1 MTYLTILEKL
11 KILLDILLDYK
22 IILIFTILL
31 IILTLLY
38 LVKILNKK
46 KYILSTILSFIVVF
60 SISIIS
66 NYKILSTT
74 FDNFTTIFF
83 RGIYFPSIYLYIT
96 TLILLLVVFIMSIL
110 SIKLSKTYKV
120 INTTA
125 FIINNIFLAIILNII
140 AKNKI
145 DIFSVNSLYTNTN
158 LVVILELNMSMIIIW
173 LLSLIVVYLTNIICD
188 RITLKKK
195 TKVPTT
201 NEIVIDNIPLV
212 EESSNNKVVEEPV
225 LVKDKIIVTSS
236 ANAKEKE
243 DNIIKESKVTFN
255 DILNGTVKAIYYDN
269 NSNKNIEYNITNPQE
284 EYEKKYKDKKS
295 ENISFQDVIDE
306 NRVLP
311 TIKPN
316 KVIIEEPKVTVEEIT
331 KREKAKNI
339 KERLSN
345 NTISLDS
352 LVEPSELVEEPIS
365 IVDTE
370 KEDNTL
376 IEEPINLDNKSSYT
390 LEDYKKMITMLKE
403 LKQFTNSSNISVDD
417 AINISL
423 ISNYSI
429 DDCLKFKE
437 MLEGNLN

>member
-22 IILIFTILL
+22 IILIVTILL

-46 KYILSTILSFIVVF
+46 KYILSMILSFIVVF

-110 SIKLSKTYKV
+110 SIKLPKTYKV

-201 NEIVIDNIPLV
+201 NEIVVSNIPL
-212 EESSNNKVVEEPV
+212 EDNKKIEKPV

-236 ANAKEKE
+236 ANTKEKE
-243 DNIIKESKVTFN
+243 NTVIKESKVTFN

-376 IEEPINLDNKSSYT
+376 IEEKHTSKSTYT
-390 LEDYKKMITMLKE
+390 LEDYKKMIAMLKE

>member
-22 IILIFTILL
+22 IILIVTILL

-46 KYILSTILSFIVVF
+46 KYILSMILSFIVVF

-66 NYKILSTT
+66 DYKILSTT

-110 SIKLSKTYKV
+110 SIKLPKTYKV

-158 LVVILELNMSMIIIW
+158 LVAILELNMSMIIIW

-201 NEIVIDNIPLV
+201 NEIVIDNIPL

-225 LVKDKIIVTSS
+225 IASDAITITPSVNT
-236 ANAKEKE
+236 KEKE
-243 DNIIKESKVTFN
+243 NNVIKESKVTFN

-352 LVEPSELVEEPIS
+352 LMEPKIIEKPIS

-376 IEEPINLDNKSSYT
+376 IEETHTSKSTYT

>member
-22 IILIFTILL
+22 IILIVTILL

-110 SIKLSKTYKV
+110 SIKLPKTYKV

-201 NEIVIDNIPLV
+201 NEIVIDNIPL
-212 EESSNNKVVEEPV
+212 EESSNDKVVEEPV

-236 ANAKEKE
+236 ANTKEKE
-243 DNIIKESKVTFN
+243 NNVIKESKVTFN

-311 TIKPN
+311 TIKP
-316 KVIIEEPKVTVEEIT
+316 IEEPKVTVEEIT

-376 IEEPINLDNKSSYT
+376 IEETHTSKSTYT

>member
-22 IILIFTILL
+22 MILIFTILL

-46 KYILSTILSFIVVF
+46 KYILSIILSFIVVF

-96 TLILLLVVFIMSIL
+96 TLILLLVVFIISIL
-110 SIKLSKTYKV
+110 SIKLPKTYKV

-125 FIINNIFLAIILNII
+125 FIINNIFLVIILNII

-195 TKVPTT
+195 VKVPTT
-201 NEIVIDNIPLV
+201 NEIVIDNIPL

-225 LVKDKIIVTSS
+225 IVNDAITVTSS
-236 ANAKEKE
+236 VNTKEKE
-243 DNIIKESKVTFN
+243 DNVLEESKVTFN
-255 DILNGTVKAIYYDN
+255 DILNGTVEAIYYDN

-284 EYEKKYKDKKS
+284 EYEKKYESNRLD
-295 ENISFQDVIDE
+295 NISLQDVIDE
-306 NRVLP
+306 LP
-311 TIKPN
+311 TVKPN
-316 KVIIEEPKVTVEEIT
+316 KILIEEPKITVEEMT

-352 LVEPSELVEEPIS
+352 LIEPSELVEEPIS

-376 IEEPINLDNKSSYT
+376 IEEPITIDNKSSYT
-390 LEDYKKMITMLKE
+390 LEDYKKMIAMLKE

-437 MLEGNLN
+437 ILESNLN

>member
-1 MTYLTILEKL
+1 ML
-11 KILLDILLDYK
+11 KHK
-22 IILIFTILL
+22 ISGLH
-31 IILTLLY
+31 
-38 LVKILNKK
+38 
-46 KYILSTILSFIVVF
+46 
-60 SISIIS
+60 
-66 NYKILSTT
+66 
-74 FDNFTTIFF
+74 
-83 RGIYFPSIYLYIT
+83 
-96 TLILLLVVFIMSIL
+96 
-110 SIKLSKTYKV
+110 
-120 INTTA
+120 
-125 FIINNIFLAIILNII
+125 
-140 AKNKI
+140 
-145 DIFSVNSLYTNTN
+145 
-158 LVVILELNMSMIIIW
+158 
-173 LLSLIVVYLTNIICD
+173 
-188 RITLKKK
+188 
-195 TKVPTT
+195 
-201 NEIVIDNIPLV
+201 
-212 EESSNNKVVEEPV
+212 
-225 LVKDKIIVTSS
+225 
-236 ANAKEKE
+236 
-243 DNIIKESKVTFN
+243 
-255 DILNGTVKAIYYDN
+255 DN

-284 EYEKKYKDKKS
+284 EYENKYKDKKS

-331 KREKAKNI
+331 KREKTKNI

-376 IEEPINLDNKSSYT
+376 IEEKHTSKSTYT
-390 LEDYKKMITMLKE
+390 LEDYKKMFAMLKE

>member
-31 IILTLLY
+31 IILTLLH

-46 KYILSTILSFIVVF
+46 KYILSMILSFIVVF

-83 RGIYFPSIYLYIT
+83 RGIYFPSIYLYIA

-110 SIKLSKTYKV
+110 SIKLPKTYKV

-195 TKVPTT
+195 AKVPTT
-201 NEIVIDNIPLV
+201 NEIVIDNIPL

-225 LVKDKIIVTSS
+225 I
-236 ANAKEKE
+236 ANDAITITPSVNTKEKE
-243 DNIIKESKVTFN
+243 DNILEEPKVTFN
-255 DILNGTVKAIYYDN
+255 DILNGTVEAIYYDN

-284 EYEKKYKDKKS
+284 EYEKKY
-295 ENISFQDVIDE
+295 ENNRLDSISLQDVIDE

-316 KVIIEEPKVTVEEIT
+316 KVIIEEPKVTVEEMT

-376 IEEPINLDNKSSYT
+376 IEEPITIDNKSSYT
-390 LEDYKKMITMLKE
+390 LEDYKKMIAMLKE

-437 MLEGNLN
+437 ILESNLN

>member
-1 MTYLTILEKL
+1 
-11 KILLDILLDYK
+11 
-22 IILIFTILL
+22 
-31 IILTLLY
+31 
-38 LVKILNKK
+38 
-46 KYILSTILSFIVVF
+46 
-60 SISIIS
+60 
-66 NYKILSTT
+66 
-74 FDNFTTIFF
+74 
-83 RGIYFPSIYLYIT
+83 
-96 TLILLLVVFIMSIL
+96 MSIL
-110 SIKLSKTYKV
+110 SIKLPKTYKV

-201 NEIVIDNIPLV
+201 NEIVIDNIPL

-225 LVKDKIIVTSS
+225 LVKDKIIVTPSV
-236 ANAKEKE
+236 NTKEKE
-243 DNIIKESKVTFN
+243 NNVIKESKVTFN

-365 IVDTE
+365 IVDIE

-376 IEEPINLDNKSSYT
+376 IEEKHTSKSTYT
-390 LEDYKKMITMLKE
+390 LEDYKKMIAMLKE

>member
-188 RITLKKK
+188 KITLKKK

-284 EYEKKYKDKKS
+284 EYENKYKDKKS

-376 IEEPINLDNKSSYT
+376 IEEKHTSKSTYT

>member
-110 SIKLSKTYKV
+110 SIKLPKTYKV

-201 NEIVIDNIPLV
+201 NEIVIDNIPL

-236 ANAKEKE
+236 ANTKEKE
-243 DNIIKESKVTFN
+243 DNVLKESKVTFN

-269 NSNKNIEYNITNPQE
+269 NSNKNIDYNITNPQE

-306 NRVLP
+306 NKVKP
-311 TIKPN
+311 TIKP
-316 KVIIEEPKVTVEEIT
+316 IEEPKVTVEEIT

-376 IEEPINLDNKSSYT
+376 IEETHTSKSTYT
-390 LEDYKKMITMLKE
+390 LEDYKKMIAMLKE

>member
-110 SIKLSKTYKV
+110 SIKLPKTYKV

-201 NEIVIDNIPLV
+201 NEIVIDNIPL

-225 LVKDKIIVTSS
+225 LVKDKIIVTPSV
-236 ANAKEKE
+236 NTKEKE
-243 DNIIKESKVTFN
+243 NNVIKESKVTFN

-311 TIKPN
+311 TIKP
-316 KVIIEEPKVTVEEIT
+316 IEEPKVTVEEIT

-376 IEEPINLDNKSSYT
+376 IEEKHTSKSTYT

>member
-22 IILIFTILL
+22 MILIVTILL

-46 KYILSTILSFIVVF
+46 KYILSMILSFIVVF

-110 SIKLSKTYKV
+110 SIKLPKTYKV

-158 LVVILELNMSMIIIW
+158 LVVVLELNMSMIIIW

-188 RITLKKK
+188 RITLKKNV
-195 TKVPTT
+195 KVPTT
-201 NEIVIDNIPLV
+201 NEIVVNNIPL
-212 EESSNNKVVEEPV
+212 EDNKKIEKPV

-236 ANAKEKE
+236 TNTKEKE
-243 DNIIKESKVTFN
+243 NNVIKESKVTFN

-306 NRVLP
+306 NKVKP

-376 IEEPINLDNKSSYT
+376 IEETHTSKSTYT

-403 LKQFTNSSNISVDD
+403 LKQFTNSPNISIDD

-423 ISNYSI
+423 INNYNI
-429 DDCLKFKE
+429 DDCIKLKE

>member
-60 SISIIS
+60 SVSIIS

-110 SIKLSKTYKV
+110 SIKLPKTYKV

-201 NEIVIDNIPLV
+201 NEIGIDNIPL
-212 EESSNNKVVEEPV
+212 EESPNNKVVEEPV
-225 LVKDKIIVTSS
+225 IASD
-236 ANAKEKE
+236 
-243 DNIIKESKVTFN
+243 
-255 DILNGTVKAIYYDN
+255 AITITPSVN
-269 NSNKNIEYNITNPQE
+269 TNPQE
-284 EYEKKYKDKKS
+284 EYENKYKDKKS

-345 NTISLDS
+345 NTISL
-352 LVEPSELVEEPIS
+352 EEPIS

-376 IEEPINLDNKSSYT
+376 IEETHTSKSTYT
-390 LEDYKKMITMLKE
+390 LEDYKKMIAMLKE

>member
-22 IILIFTILL
+22 IILIVTILL

-46 KYILSTILSFIVVF
+46 KYILSMILSFIVVF

-110 SIKLSKTYKV
+110 SIKLPKTYKV

-201 NEIVIDNIPLV
+201 NEIVVNNISLEDNKKI
-212 EESSNNKVVEEPV
+212 EKPV

-236 ANAKEKE
+236 ANTKEKE
-243 DNIIKESKVTFN
+243 NTVIKESKVTFN

-306 NRVLP
+306 NKVKP
-311 TIKPN
+311 TIKP
-316 KVIIEEPKVTVEEIT
+316 IEEPKVTVEEIT

-376 IEEPINLDNKSSYT
+376 IEEPITIDNKSSYT

-403 LKQFTNSSNISVDD
+403 LKQFTNSPNISIDD

-423 ISNYSI
+423 INNYNI
-429 DDCLKFKE
+429 DDCIKLKE

>member
-22 IILIFTILL
+22 IILIVTILL

-46 KYILSTILSFIVVF
+46 KYILSMILSFIVVF

-110 SIKLSKTYKV
+110 SIKLPKTYKV

-188 RITLKKK
+188 RLTLKKK

-201 NEIVIDNIPLV
+201 NEIVIDNIPL

-236 ANAKEKE
+236 ANTKEKE
-243 DNIIKESKVTFN
+243 NNVKKESKVTFN

-269 NSNKNIEYNITNPQE
+269 NSNKNIDYNITNPQE

-376 IEEPINLDNKSSYT
+376 IEEKHTGKSTYT
-390 LEDYKKMITMLKE
+390 LEDYKKMIAMLKE

>member
-110 SIKLSKTYKV
+110 SIKLPKTYKV

-173 LLSLIVVYLTNIICD
+173 LLSLIIVYLTNIICD

-201 NEIVIDNIPLV
+201 NEIVIDNIPL

-225 LVKDKIIVTSS
+225 LVKDKIIVTPSV
-236 ANAKEKE
+236 NTKEKE
-243 DNIIKESKVTFN
+243 NNVIKEPKVTFN
-255 DILNGTVKAIYYDN
+255 DILNGTIEAIYYDN

-284 EYEKKYKDKKS
+284 EYENKYKDKKS

-352 LVEPSELVEEPIS
+352 LMEPKIIEKPIS

-376 IEEPINLDNKSSYT
+376 IEETHTSKSTYT
-390 LEDYKKMITMLKE
+390 LEDYKKMIAMLKE

>member
-96 TLILLLVVFIMSIL
+96 TL
-110 SIKLSKTYKV
+110 
-120 INTTA
+120 
-125 FIINNIFLAIILNII
+125 
-140 AKNKI
+140 
-145 DIFSVNSLYTNTN
+145 
-158 LVVILELNMSMIIIW
+158 VVILELNMSMIIIW

-201 NEIVIDNIPLV
+201 NEIVIDNIPL

-225 LVKDKIIVTSS
+225 LVKDKIIVTPSV
-236 ANAKEKE
+236 NTKEKE
-243 DNIIKESKVTFN
+243 NNVIKESKVTFN

-284 EYEKKYKDKKS
+284 EYENKYKDKKS

-376 IEEPINLDNKSSYT
+376 IEEKHTSKSTYT

>member
-110 SIKLSKTYKV
+110 SIKLPKTYKV

-201 NEIVIDNIPLV
+201 NEIVIDNIPL

-225 LVKDKIIVTSS
+225 LVKDKIIVTPSV
-236 ANAKEKE
+236 NTKEKE
-243 DNIIKESKVTFN
+243 NNVIKESKVTFN

-311 TIKPN
+311 TIKP
-316 KVIIEEPKVTVEEIT
+316 IEEPKVTVEEIT

-376 IEEPINLDNKSSYT
+376 IEEKHTSKSTYT
-390 LEDYKKMITMLKE
+390 LEDYKKMIAMLKE

>member
-22 IILIFTILL
+22 IILIVTILL

-46 KYILSTILSFIVVF
+46 KYILSMILSFIVVF

-110 SIKLSKTYKV
+110 SIKLPKTYKV

-188 RITLKKK
+188 RITLKKNV
-195 TKVPTT
+195 KVPTT
-201 NEIVIDNIPLV
+201 NEIVVNNISLEDNKKI
-212 EESSNNKVVEEPV
+212 EKPV

-236 ANAKEKE
+236 ANTKEKE
-243 DNIIKESKVTFN
+243 NTVIKESKVTFN

-311 TIKPN
+311 TIKP
-316 KVIIEEPKVTVEEIT
+316 IEEPKVTVEEIT

-376 IEEPINLDNKSSYT
+376 IEEKHTSKSTYT

>member
-22 IILIFTILL
+22 IILIVTILL

-46 KYILSTILSFIVVF
+46 KYILSMILSFIVVF

-110 SIKLSKTYKV
+110 SIKLPKTYKV

-145 DIFSVNSLYTNTN
+145 DIFSVNSLYTNTS
-158 LVVILELNMSMIIIW
+158 LVVVLELNMSMIIIW

-188 RITLKKK
+188 RITLKKNV
-195 TKVPTT
+195 KVPTT
-201 NEIVIDNIPLV
+201 NEIVVNNIPL
-212 EESSNNKVVEEPV
+212 EDNKKIEKPV

-236 ANAKEKE
+236 ANTKEKE
-243 DNIIKESKVTFN
+243 NTVIKESKVTFN

-306 NRVLP
+306 NKVKP
-311 TIKPN
+311 TIKP
-316 KVIIEEPKVTVEEIT
+316 IEEPKVTVEEIT

-376 IEEPINLDNKSSYT
+376 IEETHTSKSTYT

-403 LKQFTNSSNISVDD
+403 LKQFTNSPNISIDD

-423 ISNYSI
+423 INNYNI
-429 DDCLKFKE
+429 DDCIKLKE

>member
-31 IILTLLY
+31 IILTLLN

-46 KYILSTILSFIVVF
+46 KYILSMILSFIVVF

-110 SIKLSKTYKV
+110 SIKLPKTYKV

-201 NEIVIDNIPLV
+201 NEIVIDNIPLE

-225 LVKDKIIVTSS
+225 LVKDKIIVTPSV
-236 ANAKEKE
+236 NTKEKE
-243 DNIIKESKVTFN
+243 NNVIKESKVTFN

-376 IEEPINLDNKSSYT
+376 IEETHTSKSTYT

>member
-110 SIKLSKTYKV
+110 SIKLPKTYKV

-201 NEIVIDNIPLV
+201 NEIVIDNIPL

-236 ANAKEKE
+236 ANTKEKE

-376 IEEPINLDNKSSYT
+376 IEETHTIKSTYT
-390 LEDYKKMITMLKE
+390 LEDYKKMIAMLKE

-423 ISNYSI
+423 INNYNI

>member
-46 KYILSTILSFIVVF
+46 KYILSMILSFIIVF

-110 SIKLSKTYKV
+110 SIKLPKTYKV

-201 NEIVIDNIPLV
+201 NEIVIDNIPL

-225 LVKDKIIVTSS
+225 LVKDKITITPSVNT
-236 ANAKEKE
+236 KEKE
-243 DNIIKESKVTFN
+243 NNVIKESKVTFN

-376 IEEPINLDNKSSYT
+376 IEEKHTSKSTYT
-390 LEDYKKMITMLKE
+390 LEDYKKMIAMLKE

-423 ISNYSI
+423 INNYNI

>member
-22 IILIFTILL
+22 MILIFTILL
-31 IILTLLY
+31 IILTLLH

-46 KYILSTILSFIVVF
+46 KYILSMILSFIVVF

-83 RGIYFPSIYLYIT
+83 RGIYFPSIYLYIA

-110 SIKLSKTYKV
+110 SIKLPKTYKV

-201 NEIVIDNIPLV
+201 NEIVIDNIPL

-225 LVKDKIIVTSS
+225 I
-236 ANAKEKE
+236 ANDAITITPSVNTKEKE
-243 DNIIKESKVTFN
+243 DNILEEPKVTFN
-255 DILNGTVKAIYYDN
+255 DILNGTVEAIYYDN

-284 EYEKKYKDKKS
+284 EYEKKY
-295 ENISFQDVIDE
+295 ENNRLDSISLQDVIDE

-316 KVIIEEPKVTVEEIT
+316 KVIIEEPKVTVEEMT

-376 IEEPINLDNKSSYT
+376 IEEPIAIDNKSSYT
-390 LEDYKKMITMLKE
+390 LEDYKKMIAMLKE

-437 MLEGNLN
+437 ILESNLN

>member
-110 SIKLSKTYKV
+110 SIKLPKTYKV

-201 NEIVIDNIPLV
+201 NEIVIDNIPL

-225 LVKDKIIVTSS
+225 LVKDKIIVTPSV
-236 ANAKEKE
+236 NTKEKE
-243 DNIIKESKVTFN
+243 NNVIKESKVTFN

-284 EYEKKYKDKKS
+284 EYENKYKDKKS

-311 TIKPN
+311 TIKP
-316 KVIIEEPKVTVEEIT
+316 IEEPKVTVEEIT

-376 IEEPINLDNKSSYT
+376 IEEKHTSKSTYT

>member
-83 RGIYFPSIYLYIT
+83 REIYFPSIYLYIT

-110 SIKLSKTYKV
+110 SIKLPKTYKV

-201 NEIVIDNIPLV
+201 NEIVIDNIPL

-225 LVKDKIIVTSS
+225 LVKDKIIVTPSV
-236 ANAKEKE
+236 NTKEKE
-243 DNIIKESKVTFN
+243 NNVIKESKVTFN

-311 TIKPN
+311 TIKP
-316 KVIIEEPKVTVEEIT
+316 IEEPKVTVEEIT

-376 IEEPINLDNKSSYT
+376 IEEKHTSKSTYT
-390 LEDYKKMITMLKE
+390 LEDYKKMIAMLKE

>member
-110 SIKLSKTYKV
+110 SIKLPKTYKV

-201 NEIVIDNIPLV
+201 NEIVIDNIPL
-212 EESSNNKVVEEPV
+212 EESPNNKVVEEPV
-225 LVKDKIIVTSS
+225 IASD
-236 ANAKEKE
+236 
-243 DNIIKESKVTFN
+243 
-255 DILNGTVKAIYYDN
+255 AIT
-269 NSNKNIEYNITNPQE
+269 ITPSVN
-284 EYEKKYKDKKS
+284 
-295 ENISFQDVIDE
+295 
-306 NRVLP
+306 
-311 TIKPN
+311 
-316 KVIIEEPKVTVEEIT
+316 T
-331 KREKAKNI
+331 K
-339 KERLSN
+339 
-345 NTISLDS
+345 
-352 LVEPSELVEEPIS
+352 
-365 IVDTE
+365 E

-376 IEEPINLDNKSSYT
+376 IEETHTSKSTYT
-390 LEDYKKMITMLKE
+390 LEDYKKMIAMLKE
-403 LKQFTNSSNISVDD
+403 LKQFTNSSNISIDD

>member
-1 MTYLTILEKL
+1 
-11 KILLDILLDYK
+11 
-22 IILIFTILL
+22 
-31 IILTLLY
+31 
-38 LVKILNKK
+38 
-46 KYILSTILSFIVVF
+46 
-60 SISIIS
+60 
-66 NYKILSTT
+66 
-74 FDNFTTIFF
+74 
-83 RGIYFPSIYLYIT
+83 
-96 TLILLLVVFIMSIL
+96 MSIL
-110 SIKLSKTYKV
+110 SIKLPKTYKV

-201 NEIVIDNIPLV
+201 NEIVIDNIPL

-236 ANAKEKE
+236 ANTKEKE
-243 DNIIKESKVTFN
+243 NNVIKESKVTFN

-376 IEEPINLDNKSSYT
+376 IEEKHTSKSTYT
-390 LEDYKKMITMLKE
+390 LEDYKKMIAMLKE

>member
-31 IILTLLY
+31 IILTLLN

-46 KYILSTILSFIVVF
+46 KYILSMILSFIVVF

-110 SIKLSKTYKV
+110 SIKLPKTYKV

-201 NEIVIDNIPLV
+201 NEIVIDNIPL

-225 LVKDKIIVTSS
+225 LVKDKIIVTPSV
-236 ANAKEKE
+236 NTKEKE
-243 DNIIKESKVTFN
+243 NNVIKEPKVTFN
-255 DILNGTVKAIYYDN
+255 DILNGTIEAIYYDN

-284 EYEKKYKDKKS
+284 EYENKYKDKKS

-331 KREKAKNI
+331 KRKKAKNI

-352 LVEPSELVEEPIS
+352 LMEPKIIEKPIS

-376 IEEPINLDNKSSYT
+376 IEETHTSKSTYT

>member
-110 SIKLSKTYKV
+110 SIKLPKTYKV

-201 NEIVIDNIPLV
+201 NEIVIDNIPL

-236 ANAKEKE
+236 ANTKEKE
-243 DNIIKESKVTFN
+243 NNVIKESKVTFN

-331 KREKAKNI
+331 KR
-339 KERLSN
+339 
-345 NTISLDS
+345 
-352 LVEPSELVEEPIS
+352 
-365 IVDTE
+365 
-370 KEDNTL
+370 
-376 IEEPINLDNKSSYT
+376 
-390 LEDYKKMITMLKE
+390 KMITMLKE

>member
-110 SIKLSKTYKV
+110 SIKLPKTYKV

-201 NEIVIDNIPLV
+201 NEIVIDNIPL

-243 DNIIKESKVTFN
+243 DNIIKEPKVTFN

-284 EYEKKYKDKKS
+284 EYENKYKDKKS

-311 TIKPN
+311 TIKP
-316 KVIIEEPKVTVEEIT
+316 IEEPKVTVEEIT

-376 IEEPINLDNKSSYT
+376 IEEKHTSKSTYT

>member
-46 KYILSTILSFIVVF
+46 KYILSTILSFIIVF

-110 SIKLSKTYKV
+110 SIKLPKTYKV

-284 EYEKKYKDKKS
+284 EYENKYKDKKS

-376 IEEPINLDNKSSYT
+376 IEETHTSKSTYT

-403 LKQFTNSSNISVDD
+403 LKQFTNSPNISVDD